1 MLEKRSNSLQRK
13 TQFSLSN
20 PKNPNSSR
28 YLELPYQLPN
38 MAGVSHCETSRGSYC
53 TPYAV
58 AFAGIFGNPDCFYR
72 DIIIPAEWGKSNK
85 SPTSYLSKSRARTPL
100 IHPHLSSSSPP
111 PPFPRK
117 QTSAITLSRS
127 AASRLRLSTTAPPF
141 GRIAIRS
148 TVRGSCPLEF
158 QEHRQHTQ

>member
-20 PKNPNSSR
+20 LKNPNSSR

-38 MAGVSHCETSRGSYC
+38 MAGVSHCETNRGSYC
-53 TPYAV
+53 TPDAV

-85 SPTSYLSKSRARTPL
+85 SPTVLRTLVRVERDPSY
-100 IHPHLSSSSPP
+100 SSPSFFNLSP
-111 PPFPRK
+111 SPFP
-117 QTSAITLSRS
+117 
-127 AASRLRLSTTAPPF
+127 
-141 GRIAIRS
+141 
-148 TVRGSCPLEF
+148 
-158 QEHRQHTQ
+158 